1 MIGDVIDEV
10 VHSQLLNM
18 GSAQTDGMNG
28 STLKDEEKPKKK
40 SKKSPEGSKVLV
52 RQKTTLKRID
62 SFEL

>member
-18 GSAQTDGMNG
+18 GSVQTDGMNG
-28 STLKDEEKPKKK
+28 STLKEEKPKKK
-40 SKKSPEGSKVLV
+40 SKKSSDGSKVLL

-62 SFEL
+62 SFEM